1 NRDRLRGGEAR
12 GRRQRALRFSR
23 LSLRAGAE
31 DALSALLQ
39 APACSL
45 ARFRPRNW
53 HRAWAEALLV
63 DPFARDTAEPTARAS
78 LRGAASADSVGSQ
91 RSDDRRR
98 AARFL
103 SLRRQRL
110 QRRGRSGGAIGPQGV
125 DVLDRLRLRCR
136 VRDAVCS
143 RGRAAISYRP
153 SRADL
158 CAGAR
163 ARALTEVEVL
173 VRRAVCRRI
182 VDADESRLG

>member
-1 NRDRLRGGEAR
+1 DRALGRAREEAQALSRPTGHPAPLLLSRRPPLRARFRAQGHRDRLRGGEAR

-39 APACSL
+39 AAACSL
-45 ARFRPRNW
+45 ALFRPRIW

-63 DPFARDTAEPTARAS
+63 DPIARDTTEPTARAS
-78 LRGAASADSVGSQ
+78 LRGAASADSVGGQ

-103 SLRRQRL
+103 SLRRHRL
-110 QRRGRSGGAIGPQGV
+110 QRRGRSGGAIWPQGV

-136 VRDAVCS
+136 VRDAV
-143 RGRAAISYRP
+143 
-153 SRADL
+153 
-158 CAGAR
+158 
-163 ARALTEVEVL
+163 
-173 VRRAVCRRI
+173 
-182 VDADESRLG
+182 